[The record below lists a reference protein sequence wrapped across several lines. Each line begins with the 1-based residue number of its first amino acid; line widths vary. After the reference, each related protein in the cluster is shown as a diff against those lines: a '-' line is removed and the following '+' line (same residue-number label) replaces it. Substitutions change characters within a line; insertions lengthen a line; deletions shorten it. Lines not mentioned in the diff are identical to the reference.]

1 MFGSRMAMEKLQA
14 MDESYASRI
23 GELINGDVA
32 KRAAGLTGQESGPM
46 KYLAGAQM
54 PVADIKQ
61 VRQQINEEPMTAAE
75 RRADL
80 QDVMEMELGAAG
92 RYAIPAAGAGLG
104 VAGIAGTASMMN
116 NGSAYEID
124 YNSPAHGSNLAP
136 ESHAIYK
143 EVHQGLMNGTVSS
156 EELRAAVWSGEF
168 DHDPQ
173 LVNHFIDVM
182 G

>member
-23 GELINGDVA
+23 GELINGGVA
-32 KRAAGLTGQESGPM
+32 KRAAGLTGQESGLM

-80 QDVMEMELGAAG
+80 QGVMEMELGAAG